1 MTDEKLIEQI
11 ARLRL
16 NGVFGQGSVKE
27 AAEAANKLE
36 EDMPNLDAT
45 ALIGEDFHEL
55 TDHQLLTIIAA
66 EGREALL
73 LTPFDAHW
81 STHRYRVVKA
91 DAILTARRRGKG

>member
-1 MTDEKLIEQI
+1 L
-11 ARLRL
+11 
-16 NGVFGQGSVKE
+16 V
-27 AAEAANKLE
+27 
-36 EDMPNLDAT
+36 
-45 ALIGEDFHEL
+45 
-55 TDHQLLTIIAA
+55 IIAA